1 MKARAGWREKHE
13 VTIRPDPVANMTDEN
28 LDYANKKLSAEYP
41 EDLAARTGEITGP
54 LTLDHDPDTEGE
66 PR

>member
-1 MKARAGWREKHE
+1 
-13 VTIRPDPVANMTDEN
+13 MTDEK
-28 LDYANKKLSAEYP
+28 LDYAIKKLSAEYP

-54 LTLDHDPDTEGE
+54 LTLDHDSDTEGD